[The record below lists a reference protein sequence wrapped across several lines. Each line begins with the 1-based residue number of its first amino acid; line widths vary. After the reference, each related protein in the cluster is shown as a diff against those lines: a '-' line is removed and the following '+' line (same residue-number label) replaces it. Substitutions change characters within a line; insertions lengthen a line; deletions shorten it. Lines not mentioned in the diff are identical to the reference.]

1 MVRKYISILVVILA
15 SFNLFLAQGLKAKL
29 ADDSFNSWDY
39 YRAAGM
45 YDELAKMNKLGKRNN
60 WEEVRRAAMAN
71 MHTRNYQKS
80 KIWFDY
86 LKDKGQLVEEDYAYY
101 IDVLCR
107 LNLYDEAAL
116 VGNEFYTKYPANIKA
131 KNFHNSLEKLKNLS
145 SNVSATNI
153 QSLNLN
159 SKLGDYAPVFYDK
172 GIVFSSSRKNNSL
185 AQRRYGWDNSY
196 YADLY
201 YAPVIENSS
210 TRKVKLFNRVFKSSL
225 HDATIAF
232 NKDFTYAVFSRNEVK
247 KKGKKEIVYLKLY
260 EVKKDE
266 KGKWSNPSP
275 LDINLD
281 GFSFSH
287 PALSS
292 DGSLLIF
299 ASDMPGGEGGTD
311 IWYVK
316 NENGQWSKPINAGKT
331 VNTPYDE
338 MFPTIDDENNVFF
351 SSNGH
356 LGLGGLDVFIT
367 NTNFNYVDN
376 IGKGINSNA
385 DDFSLIIDYK
395 NKKSFFTSDRED
407 NVDKIFEA
415 KFELP
420 QFRLDITALIDDCK
434 NSPLPES
441 VILLKNLN
449 TQSVQKFATD
459 INGNISI
466 NLPRNGLFEIT
477 VEKDGYT
484 STTEHKVSTLG
495 KNKSEVFKENVL
507 LQPLKIRF
515 KSLIKDAKSDIP
527 LHDAKVVITNL
538 DKNNS
543 FSFIAK
549 NGMIDTLLERGYDYE
564 IEITS
569 PGFLK
574 YAKTVDLS
582 DKCLE
587 TLALDTK
594 LEKMKKGDKF
604 VVNNIYYDYG
614 KADLRPE
621 STKELDKLAAFLI
634 ENSNIKVE
642 LSSHTDSRS
651 SDSYNLKLSQ
661 KRAESAVNYLIQKG
675 VRKEN
680 IIAKGYGEKQL
691 VNRCSNGVNCSEE
704 EHQQNRRTEIKIL
717 EVR

>member
-1 MVRKYISILVVILA
+1 MVKKYVLIFVVILA
-15 SFNLFLAQGLKAKL
+15 SFNSLKAQGLKAKL

-60 WEEVRRAAMAN
+60 WEEVRRAALAN
-71 MHTRNYQKS
+71 MYTRNYLKA
-80 KIWFDY
+80 KIWFEF
-86 LKDKGQLVEEDYAYY
+86 LKEKEQMVEEDYAYY

-107 LNLYDEAAL
+107 LNQYDEAAII
-116 VGNEFYTKYPANIKA
+116 GNEFYSKYPANIKA
-131 KNFHNSLEKLKNLS
+131 KNYHNSLELLNSLNN
-145 SNVSATNI
+145 NVTATNI

-159 SKLGDYAPVFYDK
+159 SKLGDYSPVFYHN

-185 AQRRYGWDNSY
+185 VQRRYGWDNSY

-201 YAPVIENSS
+201 YAPVIENTS

-281 GFSFSH
+281 GYSFSH
-287 PALSS
+287 PALSN
-292 DGSLLIF
+292 DGSLLLF
-299 ASDMPGGEGGTD
+299 ASDMPGGEGGAD

-338 MFPTIDDENNVFF
+338 IFPTMDDENNVYF

-376 IGKGINSNA
+376 IGKGVNSNA

-420 QFRLDITALIDDCK
+420 QFRLDVTTIADDCK
-434 NSPLPES
+434 NSPLGS
-441 VILLKNLN
+441 TNVILKNLN
-449 TQSVQKFATD
+449 NQASQKYSTD
-459 INGNISI
+459 INGYLSV
-466 NLPRNGLFEIT
+466 NLARNSVFEIL
-477 VEKDGYT
+477 VEKDGYVSKT
-484 STTEHKVSTLG
+484 AHQVSTIG

-515 KSLIKDAKSDIP
+515 KSLVKDAKSDIP

-543 FSFIAK
+543 FSFITK

-574 YAKTVDLS
+574 YTQTVDLS

-604 VVNNIYYDYG
+604 VINNIFYDLG

-621 STKELDKLAAFLI
+621 SMVELDKLAAFLI
-634 ENSNIKVE
+634 ENSNVKVE
-642 LSSHTDSRS
+642 LSSHTDSRA

-661 KRAESAVNYLIQKG
+661 KRAEAAVNYLIKKG
-675 VRKEN
+675 VSKEN

>member
-1 MVRKYISILVVILA
+1 MERKYISILFIILV
-15 SFNLFLAQGLKAKL
+15 SFNLLNAQGLKAKL
-29 ADDSFNSWDY
+29 ADESFNNWDY

-60 WEEVRRAAMAN
+60 WEEVRRAAQAN
-71 MHTRNYQKS
+71 IHTRNYQKA
-80 KIWFDY
+80 KIWFEY
-86 LKDKGQLVEEDYAYY
+86 LNEKGQLVEEDYADY

-107 LNLYDEAAL
+107 LNLYDEASII
-116 VGNEFYTKYPANIKA
+116 GNEFYSKYPANMKA
-131 KNFHNSLEKLKNLS
+131 KNFQNSLEKLKNLNNNITAS
-145 SNVSATNI
+145 NI
-153 QSLNLN
+153 QALNLN
-159 SKLGDYAPVFYDK
+159 SKMGDFSPVFYDN

-185 AQRRYGWDNSY
+185 VQRRFGWDNSY

-201 YAPVIENSS
+201 YAPIFQNYS
-210 TRKVKLFNRVFKSSL
+210 TRKVKLFNRVFKSNL

-266 KGKWSNPSP
+266 KGKWSNPVP
-275 LDINLD
+275 LDINQD
-281 GFSFSH
+281 GYSFSH

-299 ASDMPGGEGGTD
+299 VSDMPGGEGGTD

-316 NENGQWSKPINAGKT
+316 NENNQWSKPINAGKT

-338 MFPTIDDENNVFF
+338 MFPTIDEENNVYF

-356 LGLGGLDVFIT
+356 LGLGGLDIFIT
-367 NTNFNYVDN
+367 NTNFNYVEN
-376 IGKGINSNA
+376 IGKGVNSNA
-385 DDFSLIIDYK
+385 DDFSLIKDYK
-395 NKKSFFTSDRED
+395 NKKFLFTSDRED

-415 KFELP
+415 KLELP
-420 QFRLDITALIDDCK
+420 QFRLDVVTLIDDCK

-441 VILLKNLN
+441 TILLKNLN
-449 TQSVQKFATD
+449 NQSVQKFATD

-466 NLPRNGLFEIT
+466 NLPRNGLFEIF
-477 VEKDGYT
+477 VEKDGYV
-484 STTEHKVSTLG
+484 SKTEHKVSTLG

-515 KSLIKDAKSDIP
+515 KSIVKDAKSDIP

-543 FSFIAK
+543 VTFFAK
-549 NGMIDTLLERGYDYE
+549 NGIIDTLLERAYDYE

-569 PGFLK
+569 AGFLK
-574 YAKTVDLS
+574 YSKTVDLS
-582 DKCLE
+582 DKCMESLS
-587 TLALDTK
+587 LDTK
-594 LEKMKKGDKF
+594 LEKMKIGDKF
-604 VVNNIYYDYG
+604 IVNNIFYDYG
-614 KADLRPE
+614 KADLRVE
-621 STKELDKLAAFLI
+621 SMIELDKLATFLI

-651 SDSYNLKLSQ
+651 SDSFNLKLSQ
-661 KRAESAVNYLIQKG
+661 KRAESAVNYLIKKG